1 MWIGIDLVWQ
11 LSVWAEPAGLHWP
24 HQPVRHYLVTVEY
37 RKGLCTAMCVD
48 ADAVRAQEVAGIRKL
63 SSSERDKLLEEA
75 GVKPSQPAAGS
86 LLAIKAD
93 MNLPWSQVRKLK
105 QWLTASGLHLESER
119 TARAFIADNVPK
131 YTCGEVP
138 MATKGCSGEIVM
150 ARMVYFPDL
159 VAVVLHYLQLYDA
172 AKQLTW
178 RNGTIPATEVW
189 IKLGGDHG
197 GHSFKFVMQ
206 VANLEH
212 PNSIHNTIPVCVF
225 EAVDTPANIETA
237 LGRYREQIVQL
248 QQTQWNGRR
257 LRAFFFGDYDFQ
269 TKCYGLS
276 GSSGV
281 RPCIHCLCPKKS
293 MDTEPTSRPDADAEP
308 RTLSTLASDH
318 EKFVA
323 AGSVHSQVKKFNNA
337 LRPVTLPVAL
347 EDVVIPTLHLDLGIY
362 LWIYDS
368 FMAEV
373 LLLDLKLAA
382 EIAPADTD
390 RTTFTQLAGLYVD
403 LKAVELE
410 LATAEEKREVLHQQ
424 LQFVMLYVQ
433 TGGDHVQT
441 VAANVQQTWQQTEAK
456 CQQLTTRRD
465 CIQADIAKKKAEK
478 SFVGPCAAA
487 IEKVLQD
494 NNIHRQAYHS
504 GSFVGNHINSA
515 LKPAVLTSLVSAPAT
530 NIAARWNSTK
540 LMDEA
545 EVVQQRYRELFVGYS
560 KCRALFS
567 HCEAM
572 SDEQIE
578 KLQVAVQEFMRC
590 CRKEIVGRDLGKITP
605 KLHLLESHTVP
616 AIKRLRVGLGLLAE
630 HGSESIHA
638 RFNTFHR
645 SYDAMP
651 NKRQRL
657 EAICKQQLVNSLPQ
671 HSVVLRAAATGRK

>member
-318 EKFVA
+318 KRFVA
-323 AGSVHSQVKKFNNA
+323 AGSVHSQVTKFSNA
-337 LRPVTLPVAL
+337 LRPVILPVAL
-347 EDVVIPTLHLDLGIY
+347 EDVIIPTLQG
-362 LWIYDS
+362 
-368 FMAEV
+368 
-373 LLLDLKLAA
+373 
-382 EIAPADTD
+382 
-390 RTTFTQLAGLYVD
+390 G
-403 LKAVELE
+403 
-410 LATAEEKREVLHQQ
+410 VLHQQ

-515 LKPAVLTSLVSAPAT
+515 LKPAVLTSLVSAPT
-530 NIAARWNSTK
+530 THIAARCNSTK